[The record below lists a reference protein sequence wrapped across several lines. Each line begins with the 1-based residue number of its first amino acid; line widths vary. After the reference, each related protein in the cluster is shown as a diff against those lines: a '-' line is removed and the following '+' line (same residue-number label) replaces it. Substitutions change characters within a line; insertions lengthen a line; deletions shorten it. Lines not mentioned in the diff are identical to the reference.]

1 VKLGPVLLGDIM
13 VNVDVTITRYS
24 MICATMG
31 LTMNSWL
38 VYRWYPVLNDIEVMI
53 FWWLL
58 ICFVY
63 LWYSV
68 PNDVEVVIFWWFLIW
83 LVYVWYPFSNDVE
96 VVRFWWFLIWLVYV
110 WYPFPNDAGW

>member
-38 VYRWYPVLNDIEVMI
+38 EYQTLVSFLYTSGIE
-53 FWWLL
+53 
-58 ICFVY
+58 
-63 LWYSV
+63 
-68 PNDVEVVIFWWFLIW
+68 
-83 LVYVWYPFSNDVE
+83 LVT
-96 VVRFWWFLIWLVYV
+96 
-110 WYPFPNDAGW
+110 FPQLRLTYGSPKQE